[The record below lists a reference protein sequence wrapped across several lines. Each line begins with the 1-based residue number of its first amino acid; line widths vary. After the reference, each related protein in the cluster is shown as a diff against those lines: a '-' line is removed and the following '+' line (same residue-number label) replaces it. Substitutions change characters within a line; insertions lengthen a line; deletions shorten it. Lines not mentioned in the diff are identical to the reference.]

1 MKAQDPLADDF
12 LGPQRKTMAVYW
24 RGGDTVHRRMDWE
37 RRGRMSP
44 GGKGESLASYLPA
57 ASRGALGSHLT
68 I

>member
-12 LGPQRKTMAVYW
+12 GPQRKPWLFTGG
-24 RGGDTVHRRMDWE
+24 GGDTVHRRMDWE
-37 RRGRMSP
+37 RCGRMSP